1 MEVIDKDVNTTIKS
15 TWFVT
20 SNNAGSEEKAVEIEQ
35 ELYCQIEDMNE
46 QKEHDEGG
54 EIVTLE
60 IYMEQDVMENNED

>member
-1 MEVIDKDVNTTIKS
+1 M
-15 TWFVT
+15 
-20 SNNAGSEEKAVEIEQ
+20 EIEQ